1 MLSEPRTYGLS
12 KNKLIYSV
20 IGLVFMV
27 GAIILESK
35 NFPLFCFV
43 PLGLFVLYLF
53 VPFLYKLVV
62 SNEAISSVNYFRTQ
76 TLAWNEIAGIKPK
89 SGGTLLINNDGDIKV
104 YVNSQIDGY
113 PEIIKLLQ
121 EKCPNLWILQETTT
135 FHQSILES
143 IYLVAI
149 GFGFMFFMGSSVI
162 SKGFSIQKDYLFLAV
177 LGICLLVAWKGLS
190 RVREVSLDNDILVIK
205 HLGWQNRFHVSEV
218 QSVGLEQQMNK
229 NEILYPV
236 HIRLKSGKQVI
247 LEKIKEGNPI
257 LLNVLEQWLEKYKML
272 SL

>member
-1 MLSEPRTYGLS
+1 
-12 KNKLIYSV
+12 
-20 IGLVFMV
+20 MV
-27 GAIILESK
+27 GAIIFESK
-35 NFPLFCFV
+35 NFQLFCFI

-89 SGGTLLINNDGDIKV
+89 SGGTLLTNNDDDIKV

-113 PEIIKLLQ
+113 PEVIKLLQ
-121 EKCPNLWILQETTT
+121 EKCPNLWILQETTV

-143 IYLVAI
+143 LFLVVI
-149 GFGFMFFMGSSVI
+149 GFGFMFFMISSMI
-162 SKGFSIQKDYLFLAV
+162 DKGFSIQKDYLFLAV
-177 LGICLLVAWKGLS
+177 LGVCLIVVWKGFSQIRELS
-190 RVREVSLDNDILVIK
+190 FDNDLLVIK
-205 HLGWQNRFHVSEV
+205 HLGWKNRFHVSEV
-218 QSVGLEQQMNK
+218 RSVGLEQQMNK

-236 HIRLKSGKQVI
+236 HIRLKNGKQVI
-247 LEKIKEGNPI
+247 LEKVKEGNPI
-257 LLNVLEQWLEKYKML
+257 LLSALEQWLENYKMV